1 MLYLTKWTIRKREG
15 ITLKILSIV
24 VPCYNSAA
32 YMDRCVQSLLLGGSD
47 VEIILVDDGSKDKT
61 PEKIDNYQA
70 RYPGIITAVHQEN
83 GGHGQAVNTGIEHAT
98 GHYVRV
104 VDSDDWL
111 DGKAFP
117 KVMEFLRK
125 SIEEDM
131 QLDMLITNYMYD
143 KQNVKHK
150 KIMQYRKCVP
160 TNCIFT
166 WEDTHFPFGKYLLM
180 HSVIYRTTLVRDEAK
195 LKLPAHTFYVDNL
208 YVFEPLQYVK
218 NMYYL
223 DVTLYHYFIGRED
236 QSVNEKVMIGRI
248 DQQIFVNK
256 RMIDYYTDNV
266 EMKSHIGKY
275 MEKYIEVITSV
286 SSILLIRDGSREALN
301 KKKEL
306 WHYIKEKN
314 PKLYHKL
321 MRGALGMGLHLPGK
335 LGRRAAVDVYR
346 MARKIYGF
354 N

>member
-1 MLYLTKWTIRKREG
+1 M
-15 ITLKILSIV
+15 
-24 VPCYNSAA
+24 PCYNSAA

-61 PEKIDNYQA
+61 PEKVDNYQA
-70 RYPGIITAVHQEN
+70 RYSGIIKAVHQEN

-180 HSVIYRTTLVRDEAK
+180 HSVIYRTKLVRDEAK

-208 YVFEPLQYVK
+208 FVYQPLPFVSTL
-218 NMYYL
+218 YYL
-223 DVTLYHYFIGRED
+223 NVDLYRYFIGRED
-236 QSVNEKVMIGRI
+236 QSVNEKVMISRI
-248 DQQIFVNK
+248 DQQIKVNK
-256 RMIDYYTDNV
+256 MMIDCCDV
-266 EMKSHIGKY
+266 MQLKSRKLRNYMVKY
-275 MEKYIEVITSV
+275 LTMITTV
-286 SSILLIRDGSREALN
+286 STVLLIKSGTEEHLQ
-301 KKKEL
+301 KKNEL
-306 WHYIKEKN
+306 WAYLKQKN
-314 PKLYHKL
+314 PELYKAVKHTTLGTFMEMDSIAGKKIITLGYSISQKLF
-321 MRGALGMGLHLPGK
+321 
-335 LGRRAAVDVYR
+335 
-346 MARKIYGF
+346 GF

>member
-1 MLYLTKWTIRKREG
+1 MKT
-15 ITLKILSIV
+15 LSIV

-61 PEKIDNYQA
+61 PEKVDNYQA
-70 RYPGIITAVHQEN
+70 RYSGIIKAVHQEN

-208 YVFEPLQYVK
+208 YVFEPLPYVK

-223 DVTLYHYFIGRED
+223 DVTLYH
-236 QSVNEKVMIGRI
+236 
-248 DQQIFVNK
+248 
-256 RMIDYYTDNV
+256 
-266 EMKSHIGKY
+266 
-275 MEKYIEVITSV
+275 
-286 SSILLIRDGSREALN
+286 
-301 KKKEL
+301 
-306 WHYIKEKN
+306 
-314 PKLYHKL
+314 
-321 MRGALGMGLHLPGK
+321 
-335 LGRRAAVDVYR
+335 
-346 MARKIYGF
+346 
-354 N
+354 